1 MAFDLK
7 EKINE
12 IVDKLKDDK
21 NLLAKFQS
29 NPIAVVEELVGIDL
43 PDEQL
48 QPLVDGIKAK
58 LNLSKLSGVLG
69 GLFGK

>member
-12 IVDKLKDDK
+12 IVDKLKGDK

-43 PDEQL
+43 PDDQL